1 MEEFYQHFLKEFNKY
16 KLGEKKFDKY
26 LGCHM
31 PLMVMKKGI
40 QEAPEKAHKFNLKS
54 M

>member
-1 MEEFYQHFLKEFNKY
+1 MEDFYKHFLQEYDKY
-16 KLGEKKFDKY
+16 KLGDRKFEKY

-31 PLMVMKKGI
+31 PMMVLKNGI